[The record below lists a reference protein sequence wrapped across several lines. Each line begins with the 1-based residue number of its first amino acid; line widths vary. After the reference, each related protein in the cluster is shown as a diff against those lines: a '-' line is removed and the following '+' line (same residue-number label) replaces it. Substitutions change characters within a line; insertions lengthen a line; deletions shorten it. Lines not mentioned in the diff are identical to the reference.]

1 MRGAQ
6 DLQKKQ
12 GDSHTA
18 VDHLL
23 LAVAQDSEV
32 KNAFSDAGLQYNKL
46 EAAVASVRGGRK
58 VESKS
63 AEGTF
68 EALTK
73 YGRDLVA
80 DAEGTRY

>member
-1 MRGAQ
+1 
-6 DLQKKQ
+6 
-12 GDSHTA
+12 
-18 VDHLL
+18 L
-23 LAVAQDSEV
+23 LAVAQDSDV
-32 KNAFSDAGLQYNKL
+32 KNAFSEAGLPYNKL
-46 EAAVASVRGGRK
+46 ETATATVRGGRK

-80 DAEGTRY
+80 DAEGKIYFL